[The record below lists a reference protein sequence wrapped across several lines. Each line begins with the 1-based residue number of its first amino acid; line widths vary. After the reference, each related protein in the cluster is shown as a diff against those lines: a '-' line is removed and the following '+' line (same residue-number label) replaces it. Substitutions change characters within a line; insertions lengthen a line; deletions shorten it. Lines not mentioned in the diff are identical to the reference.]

1 MLEVNNLKI
10 SANDKIL
17 VDNVSFKL
25 NRNETLGIIG
35 QSGSGK
41 TLKGNFRTE

>member
-10 SANDKIL
+10 AANDKIL

-25 NRNETLGIIG
+25 KKNETLGIIG
-35 QSGSGK
+35 Q
-41 TLKGNFRTE
+41 

>member
-35 QSGSGK
+35 VRKNSYS
-41 TLKGNFRTE
+41 TFRNGTS